1 MYIPKTKEVISMTEK
16 IKEQI
21 LAIRDTGKTNMLD
34 TNYVQRLAFES
45 HYYELVCFI
54 EEDRAAY
61 VKFILYGE

>member
-1 MYIPKTKEVISMTEK
+1 MTEK

-21 LAIRDTGKTNMLD
+21 LAIRNTGKTNMLD

>member
-21 LAIRDTGKTNMLD
+21 LAIRDTGKTNMFD

-45 HYYELVCFI
+45 HYYELVNFI
-54 EEDRAAY
+54 EEDHTAY